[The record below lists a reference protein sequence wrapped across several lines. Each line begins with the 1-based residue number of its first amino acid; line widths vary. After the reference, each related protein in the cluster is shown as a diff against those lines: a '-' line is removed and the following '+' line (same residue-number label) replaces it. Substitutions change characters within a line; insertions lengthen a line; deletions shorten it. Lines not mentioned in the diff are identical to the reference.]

1 MGAVDPA
8 DTVTGRPPGT
18 PTPRTERYA
27 ALVWHRRWWIIALA
41 SGLMVLAA
49 AGGQRLVV
57 ADDFRQL
64 LGRDNPQLVALQA
77 LEDTYAASS
86 SVLIAVAVPE
96 GTVFTRRALG
106 AIEELT
112 EAAWATPYS
121 SRVDSL
127 TNYDHTRAAGDDLV
141 VAPLVAGAAAL
152 SDADLARVARIARD
166 DPALRGRLVARDGRV
181 GAVVISFVQADDP
194 SAMVAAVP
202 AYLEGVLAE
211 ARAQY
216 PELGYHVT
224 GDVILNH
231 TVNAAM
237 AEGVQSTLPL
247 GFVLALA
254 GTALLLRSLA
264 GVVAI
269 VVMMAFGILT
279 TVGFAGWA
287 GMVFSPLTAG
297 VPVVVMVLAV
307 AHSIHIVTGVL
318 LSLGRG
324 ADRRTAIAESLRLNA
339 WPVFLTSVTTMIGFL
354 SLNSSDSPPVQI
366 MGTLSAFG
374 MLCIYLYSMTLL
386 PALLAV
392 LPLRPR
398 PARARTSEL
407 LGRLGGW
414 VVARR
419 RGLLGAGLVV
429 ALAVVAGIPLNEFS
443 DDWTKQFDERY
454 QFRRDTDFVSRHLT
468 GLNALEYSLAA
479 DVAGGITEP
488 AYLERVEAFAAWF
501 RDQPEVTHVRAF
513 PDIMKRLNRS
523 MHGDD
528 PAWYRLPD
536 DAELAAQY
544 LLLYELSVPFGR
556 DLNDRIDI
564 ARSATRMTVT
574 VADVSAREMR
584 VLDERAQAW
593 IAAHAPGLAGG
604 ASGITMIFA
613 HLAQRNLES
622 ILRGTAIGM
631 AVISLLLVAVF
642 RSVRLGLVSLVP
654 NFLPPALGFGLWG
667 YAVGQVSFPAAMTT
681 VIAFGI
687 IVDDTIHFMTKY
699 QRGRRDGR
707 MGAEAV
713 RDAFRTTGPA
723 LLATSAVLTAGFSV
737 FAFSGY
743 EGIWILGLMVSMM
756 VVLGIIVDFLLLPP
770 LLLALDREKA

>member
-1 MGAVDPA
+1 M
-8 DTVTGRPPGT
+8 
-18 PTPRTERYA
+18 PRLERHI
-27 ALVWHRRWWIIALA
+27 ALILHRRWWVIALA
-41 SGLMVLAA
+41 TLLMLLAA
-49 AGGQRLVV
+49 AGGGRLIV

-64 LGRDNPQLVALQA
+64 LGRRNPQLAALDA
-77 LEDTYAASS
+77 LENTYAASS

-112 EAAWATPYS
+112 EAVWSTPYS

-141 VAPLVAGAAAL
+141 VEPLVAGAASL
-152 SDADLARVARIARD
+152 SDDDLARIARTAGED
-166 DPALRGRLVARDGRV
+166 AALAGRLVARDGRV
-181 GAVVISFVQADDP
+181 GAVVISFVRADDP
-194 SAMVAAVP
+194 SALVAAVP
-202 AYLEGVLAE
+202 AFLDDVLAE
-211 ARAQY
+211 ARTRY
-216 PELGYHVT
+216 PELGYYMT

-231 TVNAAM
+231 TVNAAL
-237 AEGVQSTLPL
+237 ADDVQSTLPL

-254 GTALLLRSLA
+254 CTALLLRSLA
-264 GVVAI
+264 GVAAVM
-269 VVMMAFGILT
+269 VMMAFGILT
-279 TVGFAGWA
+279 TIGFAGWT
-287 GMVFSPLTAG
+287 GMVLSPLTAG

-318 LSLGRG
+318 LNLGQG
-324 ADRRTAIAESLRLNA
+324 ADRQAAIAKSLRLNA

-374 MLCIYLYSMTLL
+374 MLCIYVYSMTLL

-392 LPLRPR
+392 LPLHRRRPR
-398 PARARTSEL
+398 AGAMPLLAHFAEL
-407 LGRLGGW
+407 

-419 RGLLGAGLVV
+419 RWLLGAGLVV
-429 ALAVVAGIPLNEFS
+429 ALALVAGIPLNEFS
-443 DDWTKQFDERY
+443 DSWTKQFDERY
-454 QFRRDTDFVSRHLT
+454 QFRRDTDFVSRNLT
-468 GLNALEYSLAA
+468 GLKALEYSLAA
-479 DVAGGITEP
+479 EADGGITEP
-488 AYLERVEAFAAWF
+488 AYLQRVEAFANWF
-501 RDQPEVTHVRAF
+501 RAQPEVTHVRAF
-513 PDIMKRLNRS
+513 SDIMKRLNRS

-528 PAWYRLPD
+528 PAWHRLPD

-574 VADVSAREMR
+574 VADISARDR
-584 VLDERAQAW
+584 RALDARAQAW
-593 IAAHAPGLAGG
+593 LAGNAPGLAGE

-622 ILRGTAIGM
+622 ILRGTFVGM
-631 AVISLLLVAVF
+631 ALISLILIAVF
-642 RSVRLGLVSLVP
+642 RSLRLGLVSLVP

-667 YAVGQVSFPAAMTT
+667 YAVGQVTFPAAMTT

-699 QRGRRDGR
+699 QRGRRDGLP
-707 MGAEAV
+707 GADAV
-713 RDAFRTTGPA
+713 RYAFRTTGHA
-723 LLATSAVLTAGFSV
+723 LLTTSAVLVAGFIV

-743 EGIWILGLMVSMM
+743 EGIWILGLLVTIM
-756 VVLGIIVDFLLLPP
+756 VVLGIVVDFLLLPP
-770 LLLALDREKA
+770 LLLYLDRRDDA